1 MPTVVLRL
9 MLFVRRSLESA
20 FCPLRFRRTI
30 SFRTRKSSGS
40 LCRLAANYERIKTRA
55 GRLSGARVTYGG
67 GKPPMAETIPGRLAA
82 ARARRISRMRYLV
95 TGGAGFIGSNT
106 VDELVRRG
114 HSVVV
119 LDDLTSGKEDNLAE
133 IRNKITFIK
142 GSITDIEVV
151 RKAVHEA
158 EFVLHLAARTSVPK
172 SVKDP
177 IETNRINIDGTL
189 NVLVAA
195 RDAKVKRVVFAA
207 SSSAY
212 GETPTL
218 PKVEKMEPQPI
229 SPYGV
234 TKYVGELYAQTFGRC
249 YGLENVSLRYFNI
262 FGPRQD
268 PSSPYSGV
276 LAKFCTAALE
286 ETQPIIFGDGEQTR
300 DFTYVENAV
309 QANVLA
315 FEAPNVSGRVFNVGV
330 GGRFSLNQTVALLNK
345 IAGKSLESKYEPAR
359 DGDIRDSQAD
369 ISRAREFLGYEPA
382 VAFEE
387 GLRRT
392 FDWYRAT
399 QEKANATP
407 TPASAPMPTPPK

>member
-1 MPTVVLRL
+1 
-9 MLFVRRSLESA
+9 
-20 FCPLRFRRTI
+20 
-30 SFRTRKSSGS
+30 
-40 LCRLAANYERIKTRA
+40 
-55 GRLSGARVTYGG
+55 
-67 GKPPMAETIPGRLAA
+67 
-82 ARARRISRMRYLV
+82 MRYLV

-119 LDDLTSGKEDNLAE
+119 LDDCSSGKEDNLAE

-151 RKAVHEA
+151 RKAMHEA
-158 EFVLHLAARTSVPK
+158 EYVLHLAARTSVPR

-177 IETNRINIDGTL
+177 IETNKINIDGTL

-195 RDAKVKRVVFAA
+195 KELKVKRVVFAA

-218 PKVEKMEPQPI
+218 PKIESMQPQPI

-249 YGLENVSLRYFNI
+249 YGLENVALRYFNI

-276 LAKFCTAALE
+276 LAKFCTAFLD
-286 ETQPIIFGDGEQTR
+286 ETQPVVFGDGEQTR
-300 DFTYVENAV
+300 DFTFVENAV
-309 QANVLA
+309 QANLLA
-315 FEAPNVSGRVFNVGV
+315 CEAPNVSGKVFNVGT
-330 GGRFSLNQTVALLNK
+330 GGRTSLNEVLHTLEK
-345 IAGKSLESKYEPAR
+345 ISGKTLEVKYEPAR

-369 ISRAREFLGYEPA
+369 ISQAKEFLGYDPQ
-382 VAFEE
+382 VGFEE
-387 GLRRT
+387 GLTRT
-392 FDWYRAT
+392 FEWYRST
-399 QEKANATP
+399 QTKAA
-407 TPASAPMPTPPK
+407 AKS

>member
-1 MPTVVLRL
+1 MR
-9 MLFVRRSLESA
+9 FV
-20 FCPLRFRRTI
+20 
-30 SFRTRKSSGS
+30 
-40 LCRLAANYERIKTRA
+40 
-55 GRLSGARVTYGG
+55 
-67 GKPPMAETIPGRLAA
+67 
-82 ARARRISRMRYLV
+82 V

-119 LDDLTSGKEDNLAE
+119 LDDLSSGKEENLAE
-133 IRNKITFIK
+133 VRNKITLMK

-151 RKAVHEA
+151 RKAMHEA
-158 EFVLHLAARTSVPK
+158 EYVLHLAARTSVPK

-195 RDAKVKRVVFAA
+195 RDAKVKRFVFAA

-218 PKVEKMEPQPI
+218 PKIEKMEPQPI

-262 FGPRQD
+262 FCPRQD

-276 LAKFCTAALE
+276 LAKFCSAFLE
-286 ETQPIIFGDGEQTR
+286 DTQPVIFGDGEQTR

-309 QANVLA
+309 QANLLA
-315 FEAPNVSGRVFNVGV
+315 CEAPNVSGKVFNVGV
-330 GGRFSLNQTVALLNK
+330 GGRVSLNKVVKLLSK
-345 IAGKSLESKYEPAR
+345 ISGTQMEIKYDPPR

-369 ISRAREFLGYEPA
+369 ITQARNFLGYDPQ
-382 VAFEE
+382 VSFEE
-387 GLRRT
+387 GLGRK
-392 FDWYRAT
+392 FAWYRET
-399 QEKANATP
+399 QSKAE
-407 TPASAPMPTPPK
+407 

>member
-1 MPTVVLRL
+1 
-9 MLFVRRSLESA
+9 
-20 FCPLRFRRTI
+20 
-30 SFRTRKSSGS
+30 
-40 LCRLAANYERIKTRA
+40 
-55 GRLSGARVTYGG
+55 
-67 GKPPMAETIPGRLAA
+67 
-82 ARARRISRMRYLV
+82 MRYLV

-119 LDDLTSGKEDNLAE
+119 LDDFSSGKEDNLAE
-133 IRNKITFIK
+133 VRNKITFIK

-151 RKAVHEA
+151 RKAMHEA
-158 EFVLHLAARTSVPK
+158 EYVLHLAAKTSVPR

-177 IETNRINIDGTL
+177 IETNKINIDGTL

-195 RDAKVKRVVFAA
+195 KELKVKRVVFAA

-218 PKVEKMEPQPI
+218 PKVETMQAEPI

-234 TKYVGELYAQTFGRC
+234 TKYVGELYGQAFGRC
-249 YGLENVSLRYFNI
+249 YGLENVALRYFNI

-276 LAKFCTAALE
+276 LAKFCSAFLE
-286 ETQPIIFGDGEQTR
+286 DTQPVVFGDGEQTR

-309 QANVLA
+309 QANLLA
-315 FEAPNVSGRVFNVGV
+315 CEAPSVSGKVFNVGV
-330 GGRFSLNQTVALLNK
+330 GGRVSLNEVVRVLGK
-345 IAGKSLESKYEPAR
+345 ISGKTLETKYEPPR

-369 ISRAREFLGYEPA
+369 ITQARELLGYEPQ
-382 VAFEE
+382 VSFEE
-387 GLRRT
+387 GLSRT
-392 FDWYRAT
+392 YEWYRAT
-399 QEKANATP
+399 QTRAPAKTEK
-407 TPASAPMPTPPK
+407 